1 MDDLN
6 CSAVPS
12 ATHNIDYMAP
22 NVSLYDLYQCWRR
35 IKMPTAK
42 TCEALDALIAPWE
55 SKRLENICWRRW
67 CRDTNLLSV
76 ILPSRINWRKEEDIT
91 ALYGPK
97 FGETEIE
104 CRPVASAGI
113 DIPRS
118 AATAAAAHAARE
130 DDEYLSSLVESSGTG
145 FLMGSRDSLTS
156 VESAYSFSAR
166 AKRARGPAA
175 PGYHSGSLKLALR
188 TAPRVR
194 KSVRFNYVV
203 NSREYVNGMSFDYD
217 FFDRAC
223 I

>member
-1 MDDLN
+1 
-6 CSAVPS
+6 
-12 ATHNIDYMAP
+12 MAP

-35 IKMPTAK
+35 IKLSTAK
-42 TCEALDALIAPWE
+42 TCEAQDALIAPWE

-76 ILPSRINWRKEEDIT
+76 IPPSRINWRKEEDIT

-104 CRPVASAGI
+104 CKPVASGGI

-118 AATAAAAHAARE
+118 AAAVHAARE
-130 DDEYLSSLVESSGTG
+130 DEEYLSSLVESGETG

-156 VESAYSFSAR
+156 VESSTYSFGVR
-166 AKRARGPAA
+166 AKRARGPAS

-188 TAPRVR
+188 TAPGVR
-194 KSVRFNYVV
+194 KNVSFNYIV